1 MDTSK
6 DQPKKIKPIV
16 KHGVKH
22 GVKKIVL
29 KEGPVRRASKE
40 SDSRIS

>member
-6 DQPKKIKPIV
+6 DQPKKIKPR
-16 KHGVKH
+16 VKH

-29 KEGPVRRASKE
+29 KEGTVRRASKE